1 VHRRLGPTCRDQVRP
16 VVDPDTGDVTD
27 RRTIEAVDAVLAA
40 RARDFTVTELA
51 RIGDRLVETLN
62 PPGPDGTHE
71 RRYLTLSQLADGSLQ
86 GRFSCGPAQ
95 ALKLLAVVAALAA
108 PRPGKAI
115 DADGVERDL
124 PDQRSAPQR
133 RIDALIEAI
142 DHHPCTAHLFRQ
154 FIAQTISNH
163 STDGGDSDGSDENAA
178 ETNDTADADLAHHA
192 TDNHGDLAHGADR
205 MGEDLAQSEEPPP
218 EGEWQIRRP
227 PGVRTGPYPDIE
239 IIVTATLDQ
248 LAHAR
253 ALAAHSPANQVALD
267 PVAGTGHDGF
277 ARAQHGGGVH
287 PTTLALLAC
296 NAQIRRVVLDD
307 HGAVLH
313 LGRAHR
319 LATPAQKAA
328 LFARDV
334 GCVMPG
340 CTIPGDL
347 CEIHHVTPWSDD
359 GRTDIDNLVLVCP
372 RHHVEV
378 TDGTWDLV
386 MINGVPWA
394 RPPAWAHPTRPLLR
408 NASHHGTA
416 AA

>member
-1 VHRRLGPTCRDQVRP
+1 MSAGRSVEGHLEVAVGVHRRLGPTCRDELRP
-16 VVDPDTGDVTD
+16 VADPDTGDVTD

-62 PPGPDGTHE
+62 PPGPDGAHQ

-142 DHHPCTAHLFRQ
+142 DHHPCTAHLLRQ
-154 FIAQTISNH
+154 FIARTTGNH
-163 STDGGDSDGSDENAA
+163 SAHGNDNADGGDSDGGDENAA
-178 ETNDTADADLAHHA
+178 ETNDTGDGDLAHHA

-205 MGEDLAQSEEPPP
+205 TREDLAQSEEPPR

-227 PGVRTGPYPDIE
+227 PGVRTGPYPDID

-248 LAHAR
+248 LAHAPR
-253 ALAAHSPANQVALD
+253 P
-267 PVAGTGHDGF
+267 G
-277 ARAQHGGGVH
+277 
-287 PTTLALLAC
+287 
-296 NAQIRRVVLDD
+296 RRPLT
-307 HGAVLH
+307 
-313 LGRAHR
+313 RES
-319 LATPAQKAA
+319 ATP
-328 LFARDV
+328 
-334 GCVMPG
+334 GP
-340 CTIPGDL
+340 
-347 CEIHHVTPWSDD
+347 S
-359 GRTDIDNLVLVCP
+359 GR
-372 RHHVEV
+372 
-378 TDGTWDLV
+378 G
-386 MINGVPWA
+386 GA
-394 RPPAWAHPTRPLLR
+394 
-408 NASHHGTA
+408 
-416 AA
+416 